1 MKEYWYMF
9 SIEVFFAF
17 KILIIEI
24 DINNCQII
32 NLNQYI
38 KFKSMVNNIILVM
51 GIKAIPVIELSTW
64 NWNKY
69 NQLLKTFELH
79 QYP

>member
-24 DINNCQII
+24 DINNCQKI

-38 KFKSMVNNIILVM
+38 KFKSIVNNIILVM
-51 GIKAIPVIELSTW
+51 ACKPIPVIELSSW
-64 NWNKY
+64 NCNKY
-69 NQLLKTFELH
+69 NQ
-79 QYP
+79 

>member
-1 MKEYWYMF
+1 MF

-24 DINNCQII
+24 DINNCQKI

-38 KFKSMVNNIILVM
+38 KFKSIVNNIILVM
-51 GIKAIPVIELSTW
+51 ACKPIPVIELSS
-64 NWNKY
+64 
-69 NQLLKTFELH
+69 
-79 QYP
+79 